1 MFTLRDA
8 TFCSSTKK
16 SLVGKIQCRRKTGQ
30 IINKDAIC
38 LRRSARYLS
47 RSENIKCVLIVE
59 YFLAGA
65 AMGRKRFLLAVLVIV
80 EAKLSLM
87 EDAGAKAKTTSGL
100 PLKQNIF
107 VFTFC
112 TFFSN
117 SYEYSPFCVNIL

>member
-1 MFTLRDA
+1 MIFTVRDA
-8 TFCSSTKK
+8 TFSGSTKK
-16 SLVGKIQCRRKTGQ
+16 HLVGEIQCRRKTGQ
-30 IINKDAIC
+30 INKDAIC
-38 LRRSARYLS
+38 LRRSARFFS
-47 RSENIKCVLIVE
+47 RSEYIKCVLIVE

-65 AMGRKRFLLAVLVIV
+65 AMERKRFLLALLVLV
-80 EAKLSLM
+80 EATLSPM

-100 PLKQNIF
+100 ASKQNIF